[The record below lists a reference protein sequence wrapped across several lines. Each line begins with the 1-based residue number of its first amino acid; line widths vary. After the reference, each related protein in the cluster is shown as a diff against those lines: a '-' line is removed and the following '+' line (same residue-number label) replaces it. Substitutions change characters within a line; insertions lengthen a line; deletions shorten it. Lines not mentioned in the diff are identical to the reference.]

1 MKNTNE
7 QNDFIPENQSN
18 PSPSNEDFKKI
29 VISKK
34 NTEIERNDDE
44 SSSKNSQTNQ
54 ESILFPS
61 NPYNQIAVDSKF
73 KFESKLFSNSQRDH
87 DIQEDI
93 PENQKKEKDFSLVL
107 NVNTCISNNK
117 SMIDISVDSII
128 SKEDEKQTFTIGDV
142 VEVYCENDGVN
153 HRGQIIDIQKY
164 HKDNDD
170 VDEEGKYSVF
180 YYIHFLDIEKRM
192 DNWFDLKSIVKKVIL
207 PNLPNKNVSLY
218 IVYIVFIDEYI
229 KIYVMYMYMYILIN
243 DISYLS
249 FPFNLQR

>member
-1 MKNTNE
+1 MKNTQE
-7 QNDFIPENQSN
+7 QKEFTSEEQSN
-18 PSPSNEDFKKI
+18 PSLSKEDSKKI
-29 VISKK
+29 VISKE
-34 NTEIERNDDE
+34 NTEIERKDDE

-61 NPYNQIAVDSKF
+61 NPYSHIAIDSKF
-73 KFESKLFSNSQRDH
+73 KFESKLFSNPQRENDKTEH
-87 DIQEDI
+87 ENNEEIH
-93 PENQKKEKDFSLVL
+93 ENQTKEKDCSLIL
-107 NVNTCISNNK
+107 NVNTCFSNNK

-128 SKEDEKQTFTIGDV
+128 SKEDEKQTFIIGDV
-142 VEVYCENDGVN
+142 VEVLCESDGIN

-164 HKDNDD
+164 HKDNED

-192 DNWFDLKSIVKKVIL
+192 DNWFELKSIVKKVVL

-229 KIYVMYMYMYILIN
+229 WIHICLYVYMN
-243 DISYLS
+243 ISYLYI
-249 FPFNLQR
+249 